1 MLPPATVR
9 AILAALSRRY
19 PRGAKPWAHR
29 SDPFRTLVATILSAQ
44 TTDDQVDRVTPEL
57 FRRWPTPEA
66 MAEADPA
73 EVGEVIRTI
82 GFWRSKS
89 QHCVEASQMIV
100 SDYGG
105 QVPSTMEDLTR
116 LPGVGRKTA
125 NIVLNKAFGICEGI
139 AVDTHVYRIASRLRL
154 TKADTP
160 LAAEQD
166 LLALI
171 PSELWSPVNE
181 QWIHFGREVCMAR
194 SPRCAECQLA
204 DLCPSAGQPN
214 RYFKGKAK

>member
-1 MLPPATVR
+1 M
-9 AILAALSRRY
+9 
-19 PRGAKPWAHR
+19 G
-29 SDPFRTLVATILSAQ
+29 
-44 TTDDQVDRVTPEL
+44 
-57 FRRWPTPEA
+57 
-66 MAEADPA
+66 
-73 EVGEVIRTI
+73 
-82 GFWRSKS
+82 
-89 QHCVEASQMIV
+89 
-100 SDYGG
+100 
-105 QVPSTMEDLTR
+105 
-116 LPGVGRKTA
+116 
-125 NIVLNKAFGICEGI
+125 FGIVEGI

>member
-1 MLPPATVR
+1 MKTLTFDENLIEQIANKFNLRTPNR
-9 AILAALSRRY
+9 EAL
-19 PRGAKPWAHR
+19 
-29 SDPFRTLVATILSAQ
+29 
-44 TTDDQVDRVTPEL
+44 
-57 FRRWPTPEA
+57 EA
-66 MAEADPA
+66 
-73 EVGEVIRTI
+73 
-82 GFWRSKS
+82 
-89 QHCVEASQMIV
+89 
-100 SDYGG
+100 
-105 QVPSTMEDLTR
+105 